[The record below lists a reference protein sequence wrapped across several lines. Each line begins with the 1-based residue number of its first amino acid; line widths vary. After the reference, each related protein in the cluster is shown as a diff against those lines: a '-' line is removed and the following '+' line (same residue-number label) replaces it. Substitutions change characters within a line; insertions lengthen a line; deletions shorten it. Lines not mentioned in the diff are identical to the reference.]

1 METSG
6 RVGSEKLMIIIPGT
20 VLLFVIVIVTGGPT
34 QFLRT
39 VNFELGL
46 RACDL
51 PPVVVPV
58 LMRELGS

>member
-39 VNFELGL
+39 VNFELGQIIAFL
-46 RACDL
+46 RNWVFTWA
-51 PPVVVPV
+51 V
-58 LMRELGS
+58 